1 MGLTLTQ
8 DDIDA
13 IADAVWNEAYN
24 QHTTAGTFGKL
35 MDLLR
40 KANMTVDGTVTGTL
54 SPTTIKFST
63 SVTGYPTSAFAHA
76 VLLFV
81 NGSTVAEENS
91 PIISYVA
98 TNGVITL
105 EEPLTSAPIVGD
117 EFIIVASSHV
127 HSISEI
133 AQGVRA
139 VGVGVRATQ
148 ADDGTI
154 SLYEGCTYNGTA
166 HEKISFTVSKNYSAA
181 TSITLSIYQPDSTTT
196 AIKTAAAAATSS
208 TLVEVTTLTA
218 TFSPALTYSGNP
230 LAAELRY
237 ALIASWSG
245 SLETIAT
252 GPLFVYDTP
261 PTS

>member
-1 MGLTLTQ
+1 MAQTLTQ
-8 DDIDA
+8 DDLNA

-24 QHTTAGTFGKL
+24 QHKTAGTFGKL

-40 KANMTVDGTVTGTL
+40 KSNMSIEGEVTNSLT
-54 SPTTIKFST
+54 PTSIKFST
-63 SVTGYPTSAFAHA
+63 NLSGYPSSAFAHA
-76 VLLFV
+76 VLLFI
-81 NGSTVAEENS
+81 NGSSVAEENS

-105 EEPLTSAPIVGD
+105 EEPLTAAPISGD
-117 EFIIVASSHV
+117 EFIIVAGSHV
-127 HSISEI
+127 HSILDI
-133 AQGVRA
+133 AAGVRA

-154 SLYEGCTYNGTA
+154 SLYEGMTYNGTA
-166 HEKISFTVSKNYSAA
+166 HPKLSFTVSKNYSAA
-181 TSITLSIYQPDSTTT
+181 TSITLSIYQPSNTTT
-196 AIKTAAAAATSS
+196 AIKTASASAVSS
-208 TLVEVTTLTA
+208 TLIEVSTFAA
-218 TFSPALTYSGNP
+218 TFTPSLTYSGNP
-230 LAAELRY
+230 LTAELRY
-237 ALIASWSG
+237 SLIASWAG